1 MPHRTYWIIG
11 LGGLLGLATL
21 GAGGFAARARSRPA
35 PAGRISSAAAP
46 TSIQSQTVEKEENR
60 PCDYLDGMVHMS
72 SSIAVGTITAVMGN
86 YPYLRDQPYDGGL
99 PPQRTYAFTVEENL
113 KGSAGTVGSTVT
125 VVQFGG
131 ADLSSGTIRME
142 GVPWLVTG
150 SRYILFFE
158 KTLNTPG
165 GDTAGYI
172 QETDHNGAAGK
183 VMELTDK
190 ALVDPGAQSA
200 VLLSG
205 GNTLPN
211 SDGVYTATVT
221 PFLDYPVFNI
231 TEAQAK
237 ANIATVVAQDP

>member
-1 MPHRTYWIIG
+1 MQHRTRWIIG

-21 GAGGFAARARSRPA
+21 GAGGFAARVRSRPA
-35 PAGRISSAAAP
+35 GAGHVSLAATP
-46 TSIQSQTVEKEENR
+46 TPIRAETVEKEESR
-60 PCDYLDGMVHMS
+60 PRDALDTMVMLS
-72 SSIAVGTITAVMGN
+72 SSIAVGTITAVTGN
-86 YPYLRDQPYDGGL
+86 YPYLRDQPYDGEG
-99 PPQRTYAFTVEENL
+99 PAQRTYAFTVEENL
-113 KGSAGTVGSTVT
+113 KGSAGTVGSTIT

-131 ADLSSGTIRME
+131 ADLASGTIRRE

-150 SRYILFFE
+150 SRYILFFQ

-165 GDTAGYI
+165 GETAGYI
-172 QETDHNGAAGK
+172 QETDSNGATGRC
-183 VMELTDK
+183 MELTDK

-221 PFLDYPVFNI
+221 PFVDYPVFNV